1 MNKLQVE
8 NQMSSSPSV
17 LKKFSSAFGALML
30 SASLSIAPVQ
40 AADDEILNS
49 SYDIARE
56 LFSAYNELFA
66 AHWQKEQGS
75 TVEIKQSHGGS
86 SRQAQ
91 AIIQGLRAD
100 VVTYNQVT
108 DVDIL
113 HQRGKLIPA
122 DWRER
127 LPNASSPYYSTMAF
141 LVRKG
146 NPKNIQNWDDLA
158 RSDVS
163 SVLPNPKTSG
173 NGRYTYL
180 AALGYAQKTF
190 GDDEAKIDQY
200 LRTFLG
206 NVAVFDTG
214 GRGATTTFV
223 ERGIGDVLLTFE
235 SEVNNVLTEYPDGG
249 YEVVVPKISFLA
261 EFPVT
266 WIDRNVQ
273 RNKTEDLAKAYLQ
286 HLYSEDAQRLIA
298 GFNYRVHNEKVQ
310 AEFTERFPDLQLLP
324 IEEIAGSWENAMEI
338 HFSSGGKLD
347 QLQRR

>member
-1 MNKLQVE
+1 ML
-8 NQMSSSPSV
+8 
-17 LKKFSSAFGALML
+17 GAGL
-30 SASLSIAPVQ
+30 SMGQAQ
-40 AADDEILNS
+40 AADQELLNS

-56 LFSAYNELFA
+56 LFSAYNELFVEN
-66 AHWQKEQGS
+66 WKEQTGKS
-75 TVEIKQSHGGS
+75 VEIKQSHAGS

-113 HQRGKLIPA
+113 HERGNLIPE
-122 DWRER
+122 DWRDR

-158 RSDVS
+158 RADVS

-180 AALGYAQKTF
+180 AALAYAQKTF
-190 GDDEAKIDQY
+190 GGDQAAIDNY

-235 SEVNNVLTEYPDGG
+235 SEVNNIAAENPD

-266 WIDRNVQ
+266 WVDRSVKHNG
-273 RNKTEDLAKAYLQ
+273 TEELAKAYLEG
-286 HLYSEDAQRLIA
+286 LYSEEAQRLIA
-298 GFNYRVHNEKVQ
+298 GFYYRVHDEKVK
-310 AEFTERFPDLQLLP
+310 AEFADRFPELELVAVEQ
-324 IEEIAGSWENAMEI
+324 IGGSWENVMKE
-338 HFSSGGKLD
+338 HFASGGKLD

>member
-1 MNKLQVE
+1 M
-8 NQMSSSPSV
+8 
-17 LKKFSSAFGALML
+17 FS
-30 SASLSIAPVQ
+30 
-40 AADDEILNS
+40 E
-49 SYDIARE
+49 
-56 LFSAYNELFA
+56 
-66 AHWQKEQGS
+66 HWQEESAK
-75 TVEIKQSHGGS
+75 TIEIKQSHGGS

-113 HQRGKLIPA
+113 HERGNLIPK
-122 DWRER
+122 DWRQR

-158 RSDVS
+158 REGVT

-190 GDDEAKIDQY
+190 ADDEAKIDEF
-200 LRTFLG
+200 LKTVLG

-223 ERGIGDVLLTFE
+223 EREIGDVLLTFE
-235 SEVNNVLTEYPDGG
+235 SEVNNIVAQYPEGG
-249 YEVVVPKISFLA
+249 YEVVVPKVSFLA
-261 EFPVT
+261 EMPVT
-266 WIDRNVQ
+266 WIDRNIE
-273 RNKTEDLAKAYLQ
+273 RNGTEAVAKAYLEY
-286 HLYSEDAQRLIA
+286 LYSEEAQRLIA
-298 GFNYRVHNEKVQ
+298 GFFYRVQNEKVSE
-310 AEFTERFPDLQLLP
+310 EFADKFPQVELLS
-324 IEEIAGSWENAMEI
+324 IEDIAGDWQNAMKV
-338 HFSSGGKLD
+338 HFASGGKLD

>member
-1 MNKLQVE
+1 MLRK
-8 NQMSSSPSV
+8 SSWLS
-17 LKKFSSAFGALML
+17 KAGRIGSSLLLG
-30 SASLSIAPVQ
+30 ASLSVAQAQ
-40 AADDEILNS
+40 AADQELLNS

-56 LFSAYNELFA
+56 LFSEYNELFA
-66 AHWQKEQGS
+66 KQWQEKTGK
-75 TVEIKQSHGGS
+75 TVEIKQSHAGS

-91 AIIQGLRAD
+91 AILQGLRAD

-113 HQRGKLIPA
+113 HQRGNLIPEN
-122 DWRER
+122 WRER

-141 LVRKG
+141 LVREG
-146 NPKNIQNWDDLA
+146 NPKNIRNWDDLV
-158 RSDVS
+158 RDDVS

-190 GDDEAKIDQY
+190 GDDQDAIDDF
-200 LRTFLG
+200 LRNMLG

-235 SEVNNVLTEYPDGG
+235 AEVNNIAAQNEG

-266 WIDRNVQ
+266 WIDKSVEKNG
-273 RNKTEDLAKAYLQ
+273 TEELAKAYLEN
-286 HLYSEDAQRLIA
+286 LYTEDAQRLIA
-298 GFNYRVHNEKVQ
+298 GFYNRVHNETVK
-310 AEFTERFPDLQLLP
+310 AEFADQFPEVELLP
-324 IEEIAGSWENAMEI
+324 VEEIGGSWENVMKV
-338 HFSSGGKLD
+338 HFASGGKLD